1 MGSPS
6 GCSLSFLGA
15 STPWQPPRCGGGGA
29 SRKGGSV
36 QGASLWPIQA
46 GSCVQP
52 CSPWLLRGL
61 GHPLY
66 PAPVL
71 PWPWP
76 GPVRPAFP
84 QPCTSGSWLSFSPV
98 SGGQLSLAFPWSLPT
113 DRQRRPRGKDMPA
126 SGLRDVPES
135 FTAMLSGMAGRA
147 MLGVVTCGVSAG
159 LGGLR
164 QTFSERMKCVSERN
178 EVQTPWQVIL

>member
-1 MGSPS
+1 MAHPGRVLCPALLPMVAEGAWPS
-6 GCSLSFLGA
+6 SVSCTCA
-15 STPWQPPRCGGGGA
+15 SVALAWASAPR
-29 SRKGGSV
+29 
-36 QGASLWPIQA
+36 
-46 GSCVQP
+46 
-52 CSPWLLRGL
+52 
-61 GHPLY
+61 
-66 PAPVL
+66 
-71 PWPWP
+71 
-76 GPVRPAFP
+76 FP

-113 DRQRRPRGKDMPA
+113 DRQRRPRGKGMPA
-126 SGLRDVPES
+126 SELRDVPES

-178 EVQTPWQVIL
+178 EVQAPLQVTL